1 VQLQRT
7 REFDQERERFAFAG
21 ACEDCAHFDARRER
35 CRHEY
40 PTEPHRE
47 RTLARPDADL
57 VFCKEFELR

>member
-1 VQLQRT
+1 MQLPHT

-21 ACEDCAHFDARRER
+21 SCEACAHFDPRRER

-57 VFCKEFELR
+57 LFCKEFELS